1 MTLLCYI
8 ICRSKT
14 DVKGKKM
21 KVAVIGSRGL
31 RVGDLHNYLP
41 EDTTE
46 IVSGGAYGIDTCAE
60 EYAKK
65 SGIPF
70 TKIRPNYD
78 EHGRQAPILRN
89 IEIVTYADTVLAF
102 WDGKSKGTRF
112 VIEYCRKHGIPVK
125 IFVANT

>member
-8 ICRSKT
+8 ICESAI
-14 DVKGKKM
+14 DVKGNSM

-31 RVGDLHNYLP
+31 QVNDLQNYLP
-41 EDTTE
+41 EDTDE

-60 EYAKK
+60 EYAKEN
-65 SGIPF
+65 GIPF

-89 IEIVTYADTVLAF
+89 VEIATYADTVLAF

-112 VIEYCRKHGIPVK
+112 VIEYCRKHEIPVK